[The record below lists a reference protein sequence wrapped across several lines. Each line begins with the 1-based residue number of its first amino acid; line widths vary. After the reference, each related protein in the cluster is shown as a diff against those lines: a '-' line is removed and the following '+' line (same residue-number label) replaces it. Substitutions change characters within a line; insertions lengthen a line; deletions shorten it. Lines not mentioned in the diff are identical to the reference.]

1 MEQKLLEI
9 FKLADE
15 LDKKQNVVYAEIE
28 YTADK
33 RKKLIISIRSK
44 KTFKYIERC
53 EIELANNLLIKWDNM
68 IELFRSY
75 VGGAC
80 NE

>member
-15 LDKKQNVVYAEIE
+15 LDKKQNLVYAEIE

>member
-1 MEQKLLEI
+1 MLEI
-9 FKLADE
+9 FKLPDE
-15 LDKKQNVVYAEIE
+15 LDKKQNVVYSEIE

-53 EIELANNLLIKWDNM
+53 EVDLANNPIIKWDNI
-68 IELFRSY
+68 IELFKTY

>member
-53 EIELANNLLIKWDNM
+53 EVDLANNPIIKLDNI
-68 IELFRSY
+68 IELFKTY

>member
-33 RKKLIISIRSK
+33 RKKLVISIRSK
-44 KTFKYIERC
+44 KNFKYIERC
-53 EIELANNLLIKWDNM
+53 EIELANNPLIKWDNM

>member
-15 LDKKQNVVYAEIE
+15 LDKKQNVVYADIE

-33 RKKLIISIRSK
+33 RKKLVISIRSK
-44 KTFKYIERC
+44 ETFKYIERY
-53 EIELANNLLIKWDNM
+53 EVELANNPLIKWDNM

>member
-15 LDKKQNVVYAEIE
+15 LDKKQNVVYADIE

-33 RKKLIISIRSK
+33 RKKLVISIRSK

-53 EIELANNLLIKWDNM
+53 EIELANNPLIKWDSM

>member
-28 YTADK
+28 YSADK

-53 EIELANNLLIKWDNM
+53 EVELANNPLIKWDSI
-68 IELFRSY
+68 IELFKTY

>member
-15 LDKKQNVVYAEIE
+15 LDKKQNVVYSEIE

-53 EIELANNLLIKWDNM
+53 EVDLANNPIIKWDNI
-68 IELFRSY
+68 IELFKTY

-80 NE
+80 DE

>member
-15 LDKKQNVVYAEIE
+15 LDKKQNVVYSEIE

-53 EIELANNLLIKWDNM
+53 EVDLANNPIIKWDNI
-68 IELFRSY
+68 IELFKTY
-75 VGGAC
+75 V
-80 NE
+80 

>member
-15 LDKKQNVVYAEIE
+15 LDKKQNVVYSEIE

-53 EIELANNLLIKWDNM
+53 EVDLANNPIIKLDNI
-68 IELFRSY
+68 IELFKTY

>member
-15 LDKKQNVVYAEIE
+15 LDKKQNVVYSEIE

-53 EIELANNLLIKWDNM
+53 EVDLANNPIIKWDNI
-68 IELFRSY
+68 IELFKTY

>member
-9 FKLADE
+9 LKLADE
-15 LDKKQNVVYAEIE
+15 LDKKQNVVYSEIE

-53 EIELANNLLIKWDNM
+53 EVDLANNPIIKWDNI
-68 IELFRSY
+68 IELFKTY

>member
-15 LDKKQNVVYAEIE
+15 LDKKQNVVYADIE

-33 RKKLIISIRSK
+33 RKKLVISIRSK
-44 KTFKYIERC
+44 KNFKYIERC
-53 EIELANNLLIKWDNM
+53 EVELANNPLIKWDNM

>member
-15 LDKKQNVVYAEIE
+15 LDKKQNVVYADIE

-33 RKKLIISIRSK
+33 GKKLVISIRSK

-53 EIELANNLLIKWDNM
+53 EVELANNPLIKWDNM

>member
-15 LDKKQNVVYAEIE
+15 LGKKQNVVYAEIE

-33 RKKLIISIRSK
+33 RKKLVISIRNK

-53 EIELANNLLIKWDNM
+53 EVELANNPLIKWDNM

>member
-1 MEQKLLEI
+1 MEQKLLKI

-15 LDKKQNVVYAEIE
+15 LDKKQNVVYSEIE

-53 EIELANNLLIKWDNM
+53 EVDLANNPIIKWDNI
-68 IELFRSY
+68 IELFKTY

>member
-15 LDKKQNVVYAEIE
+15 LDKKQNVVYADIE

-33 RKKLIISIRSK
+33 RKKLVI
-44 KTFKYIERC
+44 
-53 EIELANNLLIKWDNM
+53 LLNAYLI
-68 IELFRSY
+68 L
-75 VGGAC
+75 G
-80 NE
+80 

>member
-15 LDKKQNVVYAEIE
+15 LDKKQNLVYTEIE

-33 RKKLIISIRSK
+33 RKKLVISIRSK

-53 EIELANNLLIKWDNM
+53 EIELANNPLIKWDNM

>member
-33 RKKLIISIRSK
+33 RKKLVISIRSK
-44 KTFKYIERC
+44 KNFKYIERC
-53 EIELANNLLIKWDNM
+53 EIELANNPLIKWDN
-68 IELFRSY
+68 IVELFRSY

>member
-53 EIELANNLLIKWDNM
+53 EVDLANNPIIKWDNI
-68 IELFRSY
+68 IELFKTY

-80 NE
+80 DE

>member
-1 MEQKLLEI
+1 MLEI

-15 LDKKQNVVYAEIE
+15 LDKKQNVVYSEIE

-53 EIELANNLLIKWDNM
+53 EVDLANNPIIKWDNI
-68 IELFRSY
+68 IELFKTY

>member
-15 LDKKQNVVYAEIE
+15 LDKKQNVVYSEIE

-53 EIELANNLLIKWDNM
+53 EVDLANNPIIKWDNI
-68 IELFRSY
+68 IELFRTY

>member
-9 FKLADE
+9 FKMADE
-15 LDKKQNVVYAEIE
+15 LDKKQNVVYSEIE

-53 EIELANNLLIKWDNM
+53 EVDLANNPIIKWDNI
-68 IELFRSY
+68 IELFKTY

-80 NE
+80 DE

>member
-1 MEQKLLEI
+1 MEEKLLRI

-15 LDKKQNVVYAEIE
+15 LDKKQDLVYAEIE
-28 YTADK
+28 YSANK
-33 RKKLIISIRSK
+33 NKKLIISIRNKNTYS
-44 KTFKYIERC
+44 YIERC
-53 EIELANNLLIKWDNM
+53 EVELANNPLIKWDNI
-68 IELFRSY
+68 IELFTAY

>member
-15 LDKKQNVVYAEIE
+15 LDKKQNVVYSEIE

-33 RKKLIISIRSK
+33 RKKLVISIRSK

-53 EIELANNLLIKWDNM
+53 EIELANNPLIKWDNM